1 MRQEY
6 SSLKNLNVSTH
17 REAVAEY
24 FPPTAELTP
33 TNSLRMGA
41 TSSVQW
47 RTMHVCQSAAKRK
60 QSGDTQRSSHRA
72 AAHMGRGEEGK
83 RGRVSYRIVKSI
95 TRVWQGEGSHPSLRM
110 SCPFPLL
117 YPKMFQHVSNF
128 FSFSKVEFFLA
139 FLFLRTLPFS
149 FAISC
154 LFVLTVFS
162 LHTQTDTHTHT
173 RGSLCFLCYSVMN
186 SPPVKLFCC
195 KSQQCQA
202 PPRHTSSANMLK

>member
-1 MRQEY
+1 
-6 SSLKNLNVSTH
+6 
-17 REAVAEY
+17 
-24 FPPTAELTP
+24 
-33 TNSLRMGA
+33 MGA

-128 FSFSKVEFFLA
+128 FSFSKVEFFSGLPLSPYTP
-139 FLFLRTLPFS
+139 LFFRHLLS
-149 FAISC
+149 LCSYC
-154 LFVLTVFS
+154 LFIA
-162 LHTQTDTHTHT
+162 HTQTHTHT
-173 RGSLCFLCYSVMN
+173 HARVSVF
-186 SPPVKLFCC
+186 SVIRLWT
-195 KSQQCQA
+195 A
-202 PPRHTSSANMLK
+202 LL

>member
-1 MRQEY
+1 
-6 SSLKNLNVSTH
+6 
-17 REAVAEY
+17 
-24 FPPTAELTP
+24 
-33 TNSLRMGA
+33 
-41 TSSVQW
+41 
-47 RTMHVCQSAAKRK
+47 MHVCQSAAKRK

-128 FSFSKVEFFLA
+128 FSFSKVEFFFWPSSFSVHSPFLSPSLVS
-139 FLFLRTLPFS
+139 LFLLS
-149 FAISC
+149 FHC
-154 LFVLTVFS
+154 T
-162 LHTQTDTHTHT
+162 HTDTHSHT
-173 RGSLCFLCYSVMN
+173 REGLFVFCYSVMN